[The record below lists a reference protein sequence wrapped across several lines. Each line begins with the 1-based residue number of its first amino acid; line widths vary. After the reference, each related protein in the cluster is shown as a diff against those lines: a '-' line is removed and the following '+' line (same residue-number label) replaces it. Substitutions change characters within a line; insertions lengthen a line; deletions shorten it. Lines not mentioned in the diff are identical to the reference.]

1 MPDHI
6 HAAIRVR
13 ERGVH
18 LSRVIAAIKSAIFQ
32 ELRSVVVDF
41 EWQRGFHDRVVREN
55 DDSTQIVQYVLQNPI
70 RKGIVQPDVPYP
82 FAGVVDPWF

>member
-6 HAAIRVR
+6 HVALRVR
-13 ERGVH
+13 ERGID

-32 ELRSVVVDF
+32 ELRKILVDF

-55 DDSTQIVQYVLQNPI
+55 DDSSQIVQYVLQNPI
-70 RKGIVQPDVPYP
+70 RKGIVGSDGQYP
-82 FAGVVDPWF
+82 FAGVVDLWF